1 MALGIHEETDC
12 MDRLDM
18 VRKSADEESEK
29 SNELHFIFVVRGIS
43 FQFCELPAQPGR
55 LRLRPVTTR

>member
-1 MALGIHEETDC
+1 MALGTHEETDC

-18 VRKSADEESEK
+18 VGKSADEESEK

-43 FQFCELPAQPGR
+43 FQFFAEPRFRTSL
-55 LRLRPVTTR
+55 